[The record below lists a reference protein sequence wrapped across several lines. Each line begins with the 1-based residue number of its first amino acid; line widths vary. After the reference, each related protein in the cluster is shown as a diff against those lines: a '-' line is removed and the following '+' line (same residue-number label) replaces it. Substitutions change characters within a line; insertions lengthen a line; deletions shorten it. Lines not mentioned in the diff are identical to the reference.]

1 MAGMGKRMRPHSLT
15 VPKPLIP
22 VAGKPI
28 VEHLVEDIASV
39 CDESLEEIHFVM
51 GRFGEKV
58 EQMLIGI
65 AEAQGAKGIIS
76 YQDEALGTAHAILCA
91 RTSLSGHV
99 MVAFADT
106 LFKADFR
113 LDTSAEGIIWTS
125 RVDNPEAFGVVQTD
139 EQGLV
144 KAFVEKPETFVSDRA
159 IIGIYYFSDG
169 ERLHREL
176 QRLIDEDIRI
186 KGGEF
191 GLTDALEHMKS
202 QGVQFRIDTVSEWLD
217 CGNKD
222 ATVYT
227 NQRVLANKYPN
238 GMMGDITSEN
248 SVVIQPCF
256 IGKGAVL
263 RSAVVGPYASIGAGT
278 VVENALVRNSI
289 VQENSEVRNVVLE
302 QSMVGNHAQISA
314 NPRNVSVGDFNYTD

>member
-1 MAGMGKRMRPHSLT
+1 MRPHSLT

-39 CDESLEEIHFVM
+39 CDEPLEEIHFVI

-91 RTSLSGHV
+91 GTSLSGHV

-169 ERLHREL
+169 ERLHLEL

-256 IGKGAVL
+256 IGKGAIL

-278 VVENALVRNSI
+278 VIENALVRNSI

-302 QSMVGNHAQISA
+302 QSMIGNHAQISA
-314 NPRNVSVGDFNYTD
+314 NPRSVSVGDFNHTD